1 MLTPLEKNC
10 IERFRKGEAF
20 DAAGGESPW
29 VDFGL
34 RLLLET
40 GTIVRDM
47 RLTAKADAVRFKDDG
62 SPWTEQERQVEALVK
77 DRLAGFCPE
86 AAFVGEESGG
96 ELPAKGLAVAMD
108 PVDGTW
114 SLVNHA
120 ETCTNTLAAFR
131 DGIVF
136 LGMIQNPVT
145 GEVAYASEGNGA
157 RLIQLSLFG
166 EPDRARDLPC
176 ERVRAESVLVNLQPQ
191 RDAADATGALF
202 AAWRG
207 GTVHMLKLTGGSPSW
222 SLLEAA
228 KGSFVYVNLWT
239 TKPAD
244 PFDLAAG
251 VLLVREAG
259 GDVTDLG
266 GIPID
271 AATHS
276 GPFIAAIDGKLRD
289 ELAGIIKRSMS

>member
-1 MLTPLEKNC
+1 
-10 IERFRKGEAF
+10 
-20 DAAGGESPW
+20 
-29 VDFGL
+29 
-34 RLLLET
+34 
-40 GTIVRDM
+40 
-47 RLTAKADAVRFKDDG
+47 
-62 SPWTEQERQVEALVK
+62 
-77 DRLAGFCPE
+77 
-86 AAFVGEESGG
+86 
-96 ELPAKGLAVAMD
+96 
-108 PVDGTW
+108 
-114 SLVNHA
+114 
-120 ETCTNTLAAFR
+120 
-131 DGIVF
+131 
-136 LGMIQNPVT
+136 MIQNPVT
-145 GEVAYASEGNGA
+145 GEVAYAGEGNGA

-191 RDAADATGALF
+191 RDAADAAAALF
-202 AAWRG
+202 AAWGR

-239 TKPAD
+239 TRPAD

-259 GDVTDLG
+259 GDVTDLD

-276 GPFIAAIDGKLRD
+276 GPFIAATDAKSRD
-289 ELAGIIKRSMS
+289 ELASIIKRSMS